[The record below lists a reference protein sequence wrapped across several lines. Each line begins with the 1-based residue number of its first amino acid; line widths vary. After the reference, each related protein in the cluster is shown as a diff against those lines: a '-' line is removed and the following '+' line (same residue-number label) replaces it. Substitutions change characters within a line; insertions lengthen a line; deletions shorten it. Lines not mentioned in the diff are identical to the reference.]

1 MGTFLI
7 PQSCNVGPVDPPT
20 CSKSCHLNSISP
32 SSLCLQVSY
41 LWYVGCFQSKF
52 GLAKR
57 YGYRVND
64 RNLKLVRIRV
74 TSTVLALSRLLAVL
88 AIGALSFAHSQSS
101 ARVARSCLC
110 LCGTT
115 LWPVW
120 FVYILLLANRRFEIG
135 RFRLLLSARSWF
147 LEPVPNGPHFYIGS
161 NQKMILTANY
171 IKYSELDIIY
181 DQLTSRNASDD
192 RGSMAFAI
200 EVLPRL
206 SCATCVSIKCL
217 INRW

>member
-1 MGTFLI
+1 MIFRFI
-7 PQSCNVGPVDPPT
+7 KIIYIFNPQSRIMGPMDPPT

-88 AIGALSFAHSQSS
+88 AIGALFVRARPVECAHRTLVPLPVGHHVVACLVCLHLVACKS
-101 ARVARSCLC
+101 A
-110 LCGTT
+110 
-115 LWPVW
+115 
-120 FVYILLLANRRFEIG
+120 I
-135 RFRLLLSARSWF
+135 
-147 LEPVPNGPHFYIGS
+147 
-161 NQKMILTANY
+161 
-171 IKYSELDIIY
+171 
-181 DQLTSRNASDD
+181 
-192 RGSMAFAI
+192 
-200 EVLPRL
+200 
-206 SCATCVSIKCL
+206 
-217 INRW
+217 

>member
-1 MGTFLI
+1 M
-7 PQSCNVGPVDPPT
+7 
-20 CSKSCHLNSISP
+20 
-32 SSLCLQVSY
+32 
-41 LWYVGCFQSKF
+41 
-52 GLAKR
+52 
-57 YGYRVND
+57 
-64 RNLKLVRIRV
+64 KLVRIRV
-74 TSTVLALSRLLAVL
+74 TSTVLALSRLLAAL

-101 ARVARSCLC
+101 APFARSCLC

-115 LWPVW
+115 LWPVS

>member
-1 MGTFLI
+1 M
-7 PQSCNVGPVDPPT
+7 GPVDPPT

-115 LWPVW
+115 LWPVS
-120 FVYILLLANRRFEIG
+120 FVYILLLPNRRFVIE
-135 RFRLLLSARSWF
+135 RFRLLLCCYCPRDHGFW
-147 LEPVPNGPHFYIGS
+147 
-161 NQKMILTANY
+161 NQFQM
-171 IKYSELDIIY
+171 DH
-181 DQLTSRNASDD
+181 TSTSVQTR
-192 RGSMAFAI
+192 R
-200 EVLPRL
+200 
-206 SCATCVSIKCL
+206 
-217 INRW
+217 